1 MLRWNLLLILDRL
14 LLLLLLLL
22 GRGWEEVG
30 LADLKVIFAAR
41 GLGFFL
47 ARHC

>member
-30 LADLKVIFAAR
+30 FAAR